1 VAGPA
6 IALLVTGILCIV
18 AYAGLGMASLSAEMA
33 AARGDHNPERT
44 VAYRMGGM
52 LGVFLVVGWWAIII
66 CAALQMK
73 ALRNHG
79 FAMTGAILALIPCNL
94 AWVFGLPFGIW
105 ALVVLS
111 KPEIKSAFR

>member
-1 VAGPA
+1 
-6 IALLVTGILCIV
+6 
-18 AYAGLGMASLSAEMA
+18 M
-33 AARGDHNPERT
+33 
-44 VAYRMGGM
+44 
-52 LGVFLVVGWWAIII
+52 VGWWVIII

-73 ALRNHG
+73 ALRKHG